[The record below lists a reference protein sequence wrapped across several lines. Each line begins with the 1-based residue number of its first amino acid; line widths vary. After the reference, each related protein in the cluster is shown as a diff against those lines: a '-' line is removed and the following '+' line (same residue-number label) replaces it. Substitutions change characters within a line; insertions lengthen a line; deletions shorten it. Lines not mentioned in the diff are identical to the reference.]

1 MALNTSQLFGL
12 VEPVVRKF
20 YGLEKNKKKRIFSEI
35 FDVSKGK
42 EAVRHSM
49 ELAGPGQ
56 LALKTE
62 NGPVTSLSIKQGSNK
77 TWNYALYAGE
87 VTLSW
92 ELARDNKVR
101 EIKTVAGSMGR
112 AMALTPEYL
121 AAQFLDRAFNSSYA
135 ATADGK
141 ELCAT
146 DHLIVGTS
154 SSTGSNELATPAALS
169 ETSLED
175 IYTNLMSILGPDGM
189 IVNVMPERLIVPAAL
204 GHTAKKLTRTGK
216 TLGSANNDPKVVGDD
231 LSLTVN
237 PYLSSATRFFVKTD
251 YSNGLFWE
259 WDVESEFMED
269 NSPTTLQKIY
279 VAFFRARWGCDDW
292 RGIYGSAA
300 S

>member
-1 MALNTSQLFGL
+1 MSLNTSQLFGL

-20 YGLEKNKKKRIFSEI
+20 YGLEKNRKKKIFSEI

-42 EAVRHSM
+42 EAIRHSM
-49 ELAGPGQ
+49 EIAGPGQ
-56 LALKTE
+56 LVLKQE

-77 TWNYALYAGE
+77 TWNYVLYAGE
-87 VTLSW
+87 MTLSW

-101 EIKTVAGSMGR
+101 EVKTVAGSMGR

-121 AAQFLDRAFNSSYA
+121 AAQFLDRAFNSSYP

-154 SSTGSNELATPAALS
+154 SSTGANELATGAALT

-175 IYTNLMSILGPDGM
+175 VYTALMSTTGPDGM
-189 IVNVMPERLIVPAAL
+189 LVASMPEKLIVPAAL
-204 GHTAKKLTRTGK
+204 ALKAKKLTKVGK

-231 LSLTVN
+231 LDLVVN
-237 PYLSSATRFFVKTD
+237 PYLTNATRWFVKTD
-251 YSNGLFWE
+251 YPNGLFWE

-269 NSPTTLQKIY
+269 NSPTTLQKVY
-279 VAFFRARWGCDDW
+279 VSFFRARWGCDDW
-292 RGIYGSAA
+292 RGIFGSAA